1 MSKNKIIDLEEYKYI
16 NSPKYNS
23 DELLEQALDATS
35 KSKALKYA
43 KQALEVYPDNI
54 DAEALIAEFEDNP
67 IKRLKK
73 FDSIVEKATKLLEE
87 QNMFD
92 KENIGEFWLI
102 LDTRPYMRARYNKML
117 LLKELGRYTEAAK
130 ECEELLTLCE
140 NDNMGI
146 RYILIGLYCILEK
159 FEECEKLYKKYKD
172 QSLFMV
178 FTMSIMYFKKGDYKK
193 AKQYLAKSEEQNEFI
208 LDFLLD
214 ENGEFIKSKADYYSY
229 GSEEEAFIA
238 INDLIYLLAS
248 VPTFVAFIES
258 EYRK

>member
-1 MSKNKIIDLEEYKYI
+1 MSKNKVIDLEEYKYI
-16 NSPKYNS
+16 NSPKYKS

-102 LDTRPYMRARYNKML
+102 LDTRPYMRARYNKMI

-130 ECEELLTLCE
+130 
-140 NDNMGI
+140 
-146 RYILIGLYCILEK
+146 
-159 FEECEKLYKKYKD
+159 
-172 QSLFMV
+172 
-178 FTMSIMYFKKGDYKK
+178 
-193 AKQYLAKSEEQNEFI
+193 
-208 LDFLLD
+208 
-214 ENGEFIKSKADYYSY
+214 
-229 GSEEEAFIA
+229 
-238 INDLIYLLAS
+238 S
-248 VPTFVAFIES
+248 VRN
-258 EYRK
+258 Y

>member
-1 MSKNKIIDLEEYKYI
+1 MSKNKVIDLEEYKYI
-16 NSPKYNS
+16 NSPKYKS

-102 LDTRPYMRARYNKML
+102 LDTRPYMRARYNKMI

-130 ECEELLTLCE
+130 SVRNYWHYVKMTIWEL
-140 NDNMGI
+140 D
-146 RYILIGLYCILEK
+146 
-159 FEECEKLYKKYKD
+159 
-172 QSLFMV
+172 
-178 FTMSIMYFKKGDYKK
+178 
-193 AKQYLAKSEEQNEFI
+193 
-208 LDFLLD
+208 
-214 ENGEFIKSKADYYSY
+214 
-229 GSEEEAFIA
+229 
-238 INDLIYLLAS
+238 IY
-248 VPTFVAFIES
+248 
-258 EYRK
+258 